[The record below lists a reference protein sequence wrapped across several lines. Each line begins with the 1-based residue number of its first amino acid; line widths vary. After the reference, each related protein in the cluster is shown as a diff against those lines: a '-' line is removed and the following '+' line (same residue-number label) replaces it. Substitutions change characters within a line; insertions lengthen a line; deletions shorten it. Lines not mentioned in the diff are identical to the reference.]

1 MIFKS
6 PFREESPT
14 IWDSVRR
21 IVVARCQV
29 VTDLL
34 FTSLIH
40 RAHLLRVLVYYGL
53 SQRAMDHPDKLPP
66 ESGRRRAALRVKQ
79 QIRHDLAR
87 WSPNGM
93 KRRKG
98 RKSTSSPA
106 TVTKSV
112 CTPWNERFI
121 FDDESLP
128 SKERNAP
135 EKIWRRSVHGK
146 EKDNNIVSK
155 RVDEKQSRIRQYT
168 ERSDGELVIE
178 FGRCEV
184 ISSLP
189 MRPSLITSQSAST
202 SPFDLAK
209 VRAALGAYP
218 IDHYEEEESKNDNDN
233 EMSKEEDHRT
243 ALHESMGTAASV
255 PEFIPPS
262 RVLPMDKSELKS
274 TVAKFEELLYTS
286 LIEEELF
293 RCDLIKKRP
302 GEGCYVPNLTCEE
315 NEDEI
320 RIPILSSQRQDKIN
334 EYAAE
339 RHKCANILPC
349 QILTK
354 NGNLSFDE
362 IVESFVE
369 SILEK
374 VIEDIA
380 GEVEEAIVEE
390 MENVISS
397 L

>member
-1 MIFKS
+1 
-6 PFREESPT
+6 
-14 IWDSVRR
+14 
-21 IVVARCQV
+21 
-29 VTDLL
+29 
-34 FTSLIH
+34 
-40 RAHLLRVLVYYGL
+40 
-53 SQRAMDHPDKLPP
+53 MDHPKQLPP

-79 QIRHDLAR
+79 KIRHDQLQ

-98 RKSTSSPA
+98 RKSIRPPA
-106 TVTKSV
+106 AVTKSV
-112 CTPWNERFI
+112 HCTPWNERFI
-121 FDDESLP
+121 FDEESLL

-135 EKIWRRSVHGK
+135 AKIWRRSVHGK
-146 EKDNNIVSK
+146 ENNIVSK
-155 RVDEKQSRIRQYT
+155 RGGGKQSRIRQYT

-178 FGRCEV
+178 FGRCE
-184 ISSLP
+184 IIPSSP

-209 VRAALGAYP
+209 VRAALEAYA
-218 IDHYEEEESKNDNDN
+218 IDHYEEEVSQHDNDN

-243 ALHESMGTAASV
+243 ALHESMGAAALV

-262 RVLPMDKSELKS
+262 RVLPVDKSEMKS
-274 TVAKFEELLYTS
+274 TVEKFEELLYTS
-286 LIEEELF
+286 LIEEELI

-302 GEGCYVPNLTCEE
+302 GDVSHKSNLTCEE
-315 NEDEI
+315 NEGELQM
-320 RIPILSSQRQDKIN
+320 PIISSLRQDKIN
-334 EYAAE
+334 EYATE
-339 RHKCANILPC
+339 RRKCANPLPF
-349 QILTK
+349 QLLTK
-354 NGNLSFDE
+354 NGTLSFDE
-362 IVESFVE
+362 IVASLVE

>member
-1 MIFKS
+1 
-6 PFREESPT
+6 
-14 IWDSVRR
+14 
-21 IVVARCQV
+21 
-29 VTDLL
+29 
-34 FTSLIH
+34 
-40 RAHLLRVLVYYGL
+40 
-53 SQRAMDHPDKLPP
+53 MDHPDKLPP
-66 ESGRRRAALRVKQ
+66 ESSRRRAALRVQ
-79 QIRHDLAR
+79 QKIRHDLAR

-98 RKSTSSPA
+98 RKSIRPPA

-112 CTPWNERFI
+112 HCTPWNERFI
-121 FDDESLP
+121 FDEESLP

-135 EKIWRRSVHGK
+135 AKIWRRSVHGK

-155 RVDEKQSRIRQYT
+155 RGDGKQTPIRQYT

-178 FGRCEV
+178 FGRCE
-184 ISSLP
+184 IIPSSP
-189 MRPSLITSQSAST
+189 MRASLITSQSAST

-209 VRAALGAYP
+209 VQAALEAYA
-218 IDHYEEEESKNDNDN
+218 IDHYEEEVSQHNNDN

-255 PEFIPPS
+255 PELIPPS
-262 RVLPMDKSELKS
+262 RVLSVDKSELKS
-274 TVAKFEELLYTS
+274 TVEKFEELLYTY
-286 LIEEELF
+286 LIEEELI
-293 RCDLIKKRP
+293 RCDLIKKRT

-315 NEDEI
+315 IEDEI
-320 RIPILSSQRQDKIN
+320 RIPIISSQRQDKIN

-339 RHKCANILPC
+339 RRKCANILPC
-349 QILTK
+349 QLLSK
-354 NGNLSFDE
+354 NVSFDE
-362 IVESFVE
+362 IVESLVE

-380 GEVEEAIVEE
+380 GEVEETIVEE

>member
-1 MIFKS
+1 
-6 PFREESPT
+6 
-14 IWDSVRR
+14 
-21 IVVARCQV
+21 
-29 VTDLL
+29 
-34 FTSLIH
+34 
-40 RAHLLRVLVYYGL
+40 
-53 SQRAMDHPDKLPP
+53 MDHPDKLPP

-79 QIRHDLAR
+79 KIRHDQMQ

-98 RKSTSSPA
+98 RKSIRPPA

-112 CTPWNERFI
+112 HSTPWNERFI
-121 FDDESLP
+121 FDEESLP

-146 EKDNNIVSK
+146 ENNIVSK
-155 RVDEKQSRIRQYT
+155 RGGGKQSRIRQYT

-178 FGRCEV
+178 FGRCE
-184 ISSLP
+184 IIPSSP
-189 MRPSLITSQSAST
+189 MRPSLITSQNVAST

-209 VRAALGAYP
+209 VRAALEAYA
-218 IDHYEEEESKNDNDN
+218 IDHYEEEVSKHDNDD
-233 EMSKEEDHRT
+233 EMSKEDDHRT
-243 ALHESMGTAASV
+243 ALHEFMGTAASV

-262 RVLPMDKSELKS
+262 RVLPVDKSELKS
-274 TVAKFEELLYTS
+274 TVEKFEELLYTY
-286 LIEEELF
+286 LIEEELI
-293 RCDLIKKRP
+293 RCDLIKKPP

-320 RIPILSSQRQDKIN
+320 RIPIISSQRQDKIN

-339 RHKCANILPC
+339 RRKCANILPC
-349 QILTK
+349 QLLTK
-354 NGNLSFDE
+354 NGNMSFDE
-362 IVESFVE
+362 IVESLVE
-369 SILEK
+369 SILKK